1 MNNDNRG
8 SIKKNKRK
16 ELDKHPD
23 YRGSATIEG
32 KQYYI
37 AAWIK
42 QKDGESFLSM
52 NYQIKEE
59 QASKPQQAKSKSTYD
74 DEDMPF

>member
-8 SIKKNKRK
+8 SISKNKRK
-16 ELDKHPD
+16 EQDKHPD

-32 KQYYI
+32 KQYWI
-37 AAWIK
+37 SAWIK

-59 QASKPQQAKSKSTYD
+59 QASKPQQAKSKSNYD
-74 DEDMPF
+74 DDDMPF

>member
-8 SIKKNKRK
+8 SISKNKRK
-16 ELDKHPD
+16 EQDKHPD

-32 KQYYI
+32 KQYWI
-37 AAWIK
+37 SAWIK

-52 NYQIKEE
+52 NYQVKEE
-59 QASKPQQAKSKSTYD
+59 QASKPQQAKSKSSND
-74 DEDMPF
+74 DDDMPF